1 MISQEV
7 EGTVHRGDGEVV
19 AVPFTAE
26 FTYDPDTDPIGVRI
40 VFSCAGGDAEWAVA
54 RELLVRGIASPVP
67 YGKGDFKLRFA
78 GPGTGLVLFCLRS
91 PEGHADLSVD
101 HAQLAAFLDAI
112 EAVLPLGSECMD
124 DLLDEALKEIL
135 GS

>member
-1 MISQEV
+1 MISREV
-7 EGTVHRGDGEVV
+7 KGTIRRVGGEVV
-19 AVPFTAE
+19 AIPFTAE
-26 FTYDPDTDPIGVRI
+26 FTYDPDTDPIGVNI
-40 VFSCAGGDAEWAVA
+40 VFSWVDGIVEWVVA

-78 GPGTGLVLFCLRS
+78 GPGTGLVLFCLKS

-101 HAQLAAFLDAI
+101 HAQLAAFL
-112 EAVLPLGSECMD
+112 EAAESAYPLGSECMD
-124 DLLDEALKEIL
+124 DLIDAGLKEIL

>member
-7 EGTVHRGDGEVV
+7 EGTVHRADGEVV

-26 FTYDPDTDPIGVRI
+26 FTYDPDTDPIGVSI
-40 VFSCAGGDAEWAVA
+40 VFSWAGGDVEWVVA

-67 YGKGDFKLRFA
+67 YGKGDFRLRFA
-78 GPGTGLVLFCLRS
+78 GPGTGLVLFYLKP
-91 PEGHADLSVD
+91 PEGHANLSVD
-101 HAQLAAFLDAI
+101 HAQLAAFLDAA
-112 EAVLPLGSECMD
+112 ESAHPLGSECMD
-124 DLLDEALKEIL
+124 DLIDAGLKEIL